1 MEEML
6 KLNEE
11 QFAQSVQRRGYCKGK
26 LRLKDG
32 AELLAI
38 GKKDEDGHLACCCLA
53 FTNGFGVHTM
63 YLRTGDSVTVHSVE
77 SRSGRIV
84 IECPGVFFYASQI
97 EDWMIDT
104 TIGYRRIF
112 EYDLKSV
119 LDSEG
124 YSMDKQTK
132 KFKRDS
138 IEKV

>member
-1 MEEML
+1 ML

-11 QFAQSVQRRGYCKGK
+11 QFAKRVQRRGYCKGK
-26 LRLKDG
+26 LCLKDG
-32 AELLAI
+32 TEVLAI
-38 GKKDEDGHLACCCLA
+38 GKKYEDDLVCCCLA
-53 FTNGFGVHTM
+53 FTNAFGIHTM
-63 YLRTGDSVTVHSVE
+63 YLRTGDSVTNHSVE

-84 IECPGVFFYASQI
+84 VECRGVLFPASQI

-132 KFKRDS
+132 TFKRDS